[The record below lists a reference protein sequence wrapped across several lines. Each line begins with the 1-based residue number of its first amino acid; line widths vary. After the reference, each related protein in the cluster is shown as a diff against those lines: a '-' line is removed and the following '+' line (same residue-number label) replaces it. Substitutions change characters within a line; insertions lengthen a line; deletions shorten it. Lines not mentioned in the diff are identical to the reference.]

1 MIHVWP
7 HTLITPLRDWEIAR
21 SRHLLPFDST
31 MVMLAEALS
40 FPSLLITLHIY
51 SPESA
56 SDALLMRSSDFLQD
70 QDQRGLSIFHRNMM
84 IIDTHIYTHI
94 YDFTKITPK
103 VRYISF
109 KLYPGHS
116 LNFITQISNLK
127 EFFTKFSFY
136 SSNTTTN
143 HITFQNI
150 FFTQM
155 LSFLSSLYLSV
166 SSQ

>member
-1 MIHVWP
+1 MVSIQKIFKKTP
-7 HTLITPLRDWEIAR
+7 HNWLVD
-21 SRHLLPFDST
+21 
-31 MVMLAEALS
+31 
-40 FPSLLITLHIY
+40 
-51 SPESA
+51 
-56 SDALLMRSSDFLQD
+56 
-70 QDQRGLSIFHRNMM
+70 
-84 IIDTHIYTHI
+84 IYTYI
-94 YDFTKITPK
+94 YIYIHDFTKITPK

-127 EFFTKFSFY
+127 EFFSKFSFYSSNTTTY